1 MISQTAAAR
10 PAARAA
16 SLAAAR
22 VEPAGFVA
30 TLAAPQPSQPSQ
42 PSAVPTGAR
51 AASIV
56 APRREPAA

>member
-1 MISQTAAAR
+1 MISQTTAAAR

-30 TLAAPQPSQPSQ
+30 TLAAQQPSQ